1 MRVKTKP
8 TIITLYVVM
17 ITGCATPGT
26 STINYAPPQN
36 FTTIQNEIIVSKP
49 FEAVWDSFVRELAKG
64 FYVVNKL
71 DKQSRV
77 VTLSFSTNTPE
88 EYVDC
93 GIITRTY
100 SRGNHR
106 RTYKYQVASASAYIV
121 AGSTGVNKKLPQTA
135 VFSRRLSLEGGVNIY
150 VAPEDQNTR
159 VSVNIRYFLTSKVE
173 GTYTTENRYRR
184 RIQSGTIPAQTFTS
198 VFNTNQPVIVTM
210 GTPQRPLEG
219 TCQSLGR
226 LEKDILQLA
235 Q

>member
-1 MRVKTKP
+1 MRFETKP
-8 TIITLYVVM
+8 TIITLYAVM

-49 FEAVWDSFVRELAKG
+49 FEAVWDSFVRELAKS
-64 FYVVNKL
+64 FYVIKL

-77 VTLSFSTNTPE
+77 INLSFSTNTPE

-121 AGSTGVNKKLPQTA
+121 AGSTGVNKELPQTA
-135 VFSRRLSLEGGVNIY
+135 VFSRLLSLEGGVNIF
-150 VAPEDQNTR
+150 VAPEDRNTR
-159 VSVNIRYFLTSKVE
+159 VSVNIRYFLTSTVK

-198 VFNTNQPVIVTM
+198 IFNTNQPVIVTM
-210 GTPQRPLEG
+210 GTRQQPLEG

>member
-1 MRVKTKP
+1 MGFKTKP
-8 TIITLYVVM
+8 TIITLYAVM

-36 FTTIQNEIIVSKP
+36 FTTIQNEIIVRKP
-49 FEAVWDSFVRELAKG
+49 FEAVWDSFVRELAKS
-64 FYVVNKL
+64 FYVIKL

-77 VTLSFSTNTPE
+77 INLSFSTNTPE

-100 SRGNHR
+100 SRGNHK

-121 AGSTGVNKKLPQTA
+121 AGSTGVNKELPQTA
-135 VFSRRLSLEGGVNIY
+135 VFSRLLSLEGGVNIF
-150 VAPEDQNTR
+150 VAPEDRNTR
-159 VSVNIRYFLTSKVE
+159 VSVNIRYVLTSKVE
-173 GTYTTENRYRR
+173 GTYTTENRYGR

-198 VFNTNQPVIVTM
+198 RFNTNQPAIVTM
-210 GTPQRPLEG
+210 GTRRQPLEG